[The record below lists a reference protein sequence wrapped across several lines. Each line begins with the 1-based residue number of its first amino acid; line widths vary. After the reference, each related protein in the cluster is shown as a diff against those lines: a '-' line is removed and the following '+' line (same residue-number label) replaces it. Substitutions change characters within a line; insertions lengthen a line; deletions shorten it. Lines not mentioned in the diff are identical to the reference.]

1 MKTRF
6 LAAIDRK
13 RKSPWFALGVN
24 LMAMLAIT
32 LIMRPSFETNDDIVF
47 AEFGSGLRGVK
58 TPRLVFQNYILGL
71 VYRIL
76 YQITGRLPWY
86 TIVQYA
92 VLVAAFSAVTY
103 VFMNRLKG
111 YWGLYLSFIF
121 LWVFGYESYIHIQF
135 TKTAGIAAASAVLLL
150 FHVVTSEKICV
161 WEAAAGILLGL
172 TGFMYREDQFFASS
186 ALMAGIGIYFVLT
199 LKKRFPKKEWKRF
212 GLCAGIFG
220 LLLLSVFA
228 ADGTDSLMYRDP
240 QWQEYQ
246 KFNNLRSEL
255 LDYGFPDYESNKALY
270 QDLGISREAYE
281 LYRTWNFNDPDKFTT
296 EVMEKLAEQKP
307 EKRLSGKVLHS
318 FVKRF
323 PGDVLQQKAFWI
335 VLLLF
340 VLWLIFGKKGY
351 AAWIGIAGELLML
364 GGLNFYL
371 YFQGRYL
378 VNRVDVGL
386 WFSVC
391 LTMAWILG
399 DTVKER
405 EKIKELSNGKEA
417 ASSVLVISPEKFSG
431 RRGLVLCTAALLISQ
446 SFWYDDWRITTRE
459 IPKARV
465 SQRAVLET
473 IGTDKEHVYLAKS
486 GTVSEIVCYGPFDPM
501 PENLLDNLYW
511 FSGWECRTPG
521 IVKEMQEH
529 GITNPY
535 KDMIGNKKVY
545 LIDDNIQLT
554 LDYIRQNYDQNAEAV
569 FVKTLGNVDLYQIQG
584 SIRE

>member
-6 LAAIDRK
+6 LAVIDRK

-24 LMAMLAIT
+24 LMAMLAMT

-150 FHVVTSEKICV
+150 FHVVTSEKLCV

-199 LKKRFPKKEWKRF
+199 LKKCFPKKEWKRF

-220 LLLLSVFA
+220 LLILSVFA

-281 LYRTWNFNDPDKFTT
+281 LYRTWNFNDPDRFTI

-307 EKRLSGKVLHS
+307 EKILSGKAIHS

-323 PGDVLQQKAFWI
+323 PGDVIRQKAFWV

-340 VLWLIFGKKGY
+340 VLWLFFGKKRY
-351 AAWIGIAGELLML
+351 AAWFGLAGELCML

-399 DTVKER
+399 DSVKER
-405 EKIKELSNGKEA
+405 EEAKERSKGKAGALS
-417 ASSVLVISPEKFSG
+417 VPVISTEKISG

-529 GITNPY
+529 GIINPY

-545 LIDDNIQLT
+545 LIAVSYTHLT
-554 LDYIRQNYDQNAEAV
+554 LPTTSRV
-569 FVKTLGNVDLYQIQG
+569 
-584 SIRE
+584 

>member
-6 LAAIDRK
+6 LAVIDRK

-150 FHVVTSEKICV
+150 FHVVTSEKLCV

-199 LKKRFPKKEWKRF
+199 LKKCFPKKEWKRF

-220 LLLLSVFA
+220 LLILSVFA

-281 LYRTWNFNDPDKFTT
+281 LYRTWNFNDPDRFTI

-307 EKRLSGKVLHS
+307 EKILSGKAIHS

-323 PGDVLQQKAFWI
+323 PGDVIRQKAFWV

-340 VLWLIFGKKGY
+340 VLWLFFGKKRY
-351 AAWIGIAGELLML
+351 AAWFGLAGELCML

-399 DTVKER
+399 DSVKER
-405 EKIKELSNGKEA
+405 EEAKERSKGKAGALS
-417 ASSVLVISPEKFSG
+417 VPVISTEKISG

-446 SFWYDDWRITTRE
+446 SFWYDDWRLTTRE

-521 IVKEMQEH
+521 IVKEMREH
-529 GITNPY
+529 GVTNPY
-535 KDMIGNKKVY
+535 KDMIGNEKVY

-554 LDYIRQNYDQNAEAV
+554 LDYIRQNYDKNAEAV
-569 FVKTLGNVDLYQIQG
+569 FVKTLGNVDLYQIRG
-584 SIRE
+584 SVRE

>member
-6 LAAIDRK
+6 LAVIDRK

-199 LKKRFPKKEWKRF
+199 LKKCFPKKEWKRF

-220 LLLLSVFA
+220 LLILSVFA

-246 KFNNLRSEL
+246 RFNNLRSEL
-255 LDYGFPDYESNKALY
+255 LDYGFPDYESNQTLY
-270 QDLGISREAYE
+270 QELGISREAYE

-307 EKRLSGKVLHS
+307 EKILSGKVIHS

-340 VLWLIFGKKGY
+340 VLWLFFGKKGY
-351 AAWIGIAGELLML
+351 AAWFGLAGELCML

-399 DTVKER
+399 DTVKEC

-417 ASSVLVISPEKFSG
+417 ALSVLVISPEKFSG
-431 RRGLVLCTAALLISQ
+431 RWGLVLCMTALLISQ